1 MYSTPPPSIPPSL
14 VPYVK
19 SYGPNGGFFCRDAL
33 SIHCDHQFMMLSAQQ
48 SKQSKR
54 PPNSTSSNV
63 TRWRTLFSR
72 NRIIQALFS
81 GALAFLERNFEGH
94 SNVETVLNFLSPVYK
109 DSYWDSHREEVKDA
123 FVTSWDAYAK
133 YTWGKSIDSLVYT
146 SSFPIGAHTDPSQLL
161 NASHL
166 YQCC

>member
-1 MYSTPPPSIPPSL
+1 MSPPIPPSL

-54 PPNSTSSNV
+54 PPNSMSSNV
-63 TRWRTLFSR
+63 ARWRTLFSR

-161 NASHL
+161 NASLL